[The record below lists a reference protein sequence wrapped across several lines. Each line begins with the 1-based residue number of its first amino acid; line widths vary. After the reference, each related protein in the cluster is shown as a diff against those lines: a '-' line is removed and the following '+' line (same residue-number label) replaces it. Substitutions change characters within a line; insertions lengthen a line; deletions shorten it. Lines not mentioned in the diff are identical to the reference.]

1 MSIRSSL
8 SHPKRLRRGGPLA
21 LTAALLVLTPNLT
34 CNTAAERDAEA
45 GAGSAGKAHG
55 AAAPAFE
62 ARVNAGTW
70 ARVNAA
76 DGNAFEPDR
85 HYSGGSNSG
94 DITNDITG
102 TADPALYYAH
112 RWGMKGYDIPVT
124 HKGTYSV
131 RLHFAETAFH
141 QRGKRVFDV
150 NAEGTQKINDL
161 DVFAEVGARRAL
173 VKTFNVPVEDGTL
186 NLTFGKVIEDPMVS
200 AIEVTG
206 PVTDDRPTTSPTTKP
221 PATTTP
227 PTTKPPA
234 PPVAPPT
241 GGTQT
246 GYPNAANTGP
256 SGTLKASGSISTTRD
271 GQVIENLDITGEV
284 RVYHNN
290 VKIRNV
296 RIRSAGGH
304 AIFILNN
311 TGLVVEDCE
320 LDGQGRNA
328 EAAIAHHNYTMRRCE
343 VKNFGEGP
351 RINGNVTLEDNYIH
365 QFANFISQGAHQDG
379 IQATSGNNVVI
390 RHNTVIVEPDGA
402 NGGIFF
408 STSNGSN
415 ILIENNVVGGGNW
428 AINVDKNLFTNVR
441 ILNNRIITTIPYHSK
456 GGYFG
461 PISAGGGMT
470 VSGNVWHDGP
480 NAGKAIS

>member
-1 MSIRSSL
+1 MA
-8 SHPKRLRRGGPLA
+8 LA
-21 LTAALLVLTPNLT
+21 AAILVIAPNVA
-34 CNTAAERDAEA
+34 CQPEPAPD
-45 GAGSAGKAHG
+45 S
-55 AAAPAFE
+55 AAPAFA
-62 ARVNAGTW
+62 ARLNTGTS

-76 DGNAFEPDR
+76 NGTAFEPDR
-85 HYSGGSNSG
+85 HYVGGSNSG
-94 DITNDITG
+94 NITTDITG

-124 HKGTYSV
+124 ANGTYTV
-131 RLHFAETAFH
+131 RLHFAETIFT

-150 NAEGTQKINDL
+150 NAEGSQKINDL
-161 DVFAEVGARRAL
+161 DVFAEVGSRRAL
-173 VKTFNVPVEDGTL
+173 VKSFTVPVTDGTL
-186 NLTFGKVIEDPMVS
+186 NLAFAKVVEDPMVS

-206 PVTDDRPTTSPTTKP
+206 PAANNGPTTPPTTKPPATTPPTTKP

-227 PTTKPPA
+227 PVA
-234 PPVAPPT
+234 PPVTPP
-241 GGTQT
+241 QT

-256 SGTLKASGSISTTRD
+256 SGTLRASGSITTTRD
-271 GQVIENLDITGEV
+271 GQVIENLDINGEV
-284 RVYHNN
+284 RVLHNN

-296 RIRSAGGH
+296 RIRSAGGQ
-304 AIFILNN
+304 AIYILNN

-328 EAAIAHHNYTMRRCE
+328 EAAVAHHNYTMRRCE

-428 AINVDKNLFTNVR
+428 AIQLDPARYTNVR
-441 ILNNRIITTIPYHSK
+441 VLNNRIITTIQYHPK
-456 GGYFG
+456 GGYIG
-461 PISAGGGMT
+461 PISAPGMD
-470 VSGNVWHDGP
+470 VRGNVWHDGP
-480 NAGKAIS
+480 NAGKPIS